1 MQTGFS
7 FLKDTIFIN
16 AIPTLVCVRLQADT
30 GPLRL
35 PI

>member
-16 AIPTLVCVRLQADT
+16 AVPASAHVRLQADAET
-30 GPLRL
+30 LRL